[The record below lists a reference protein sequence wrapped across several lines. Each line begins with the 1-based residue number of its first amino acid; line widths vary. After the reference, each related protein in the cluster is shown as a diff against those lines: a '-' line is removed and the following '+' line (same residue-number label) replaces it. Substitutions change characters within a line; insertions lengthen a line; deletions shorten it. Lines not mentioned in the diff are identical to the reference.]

1 MSGKPEMHVG
11 LWPLQIDSLRVILYT
26 VHKIILSYQANK
38 TLAKKG
44 LAKRIR
50 KGRTM
55 DKNNLAV
62 ITCMCS
68 GMTIGLAIGG
78 AAGLSHG
85 RAGITMCYGLLFG
98 TIIGVIIGTVI
109 KKVKE
114 KNNITRK

>member
-1 MSGKPEMHVG
+1 
-11 LWPLQIDSLRVILYT
+11 
-26 VHKIILSYQANK
+26 
-38 TLAKKG
+38 
-44 LAKRIR
+44 
-50 KGRTM
+50 M

-68 GMTIGLAIGG
+68 GMTIGLTIGG
-78 AAGLSHG
+78 AAVLSHG
-85 RAGITMCYGLLFG
+85 RAGITMCYGLLLG

>member
-1 MSGKPEMHVG
+1 MSAKPEMRAVSR
-11 LWPLQIDSLRVILYT
+11 PLQIDKLRVILYT
-26 VHKIILSYQANK
+26 VHNIILSYQANK

>member
-26 VHKIILSYQANK
+26 VHNIILSYQANK
-38 TLAKKG
+38 T

-68 GMTIGLAIGG
+68 GMTIGLAIGV

>member
-26 VHKIILSYQANK
+26 VHNIILSYQANK
-38 TLAKKG
+38 T

-62 ITCMCS
+62 
-68 GMTIGLAIGG
+68 
-78 AAGLSHG
+78 
-85 RAGITMCYGLLFG
+85 ITMCYGLLFG